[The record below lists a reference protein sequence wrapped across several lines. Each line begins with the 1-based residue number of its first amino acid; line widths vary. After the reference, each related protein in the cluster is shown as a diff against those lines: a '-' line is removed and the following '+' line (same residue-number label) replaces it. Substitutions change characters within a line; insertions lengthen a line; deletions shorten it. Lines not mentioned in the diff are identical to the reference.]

1 MSSVKT
7 ALIAGGVAL
16 ATALTV
22 AHFNGRVGGGG
33 NDTASAY
40 QQVVASK
47 TIRCGYVPYPPGL
60 IKDPNTGKITGIFP
74 EALEASAKDLGYQIK
89 WTEEVGWGTMIEG
102 LKAGRYD
109 AICSPVWANSTRA
122 QFAEFSQP
130 LFFSGIGVYVRADE
144 RRFGNGLEG
153 INSDSVTLATIDGEM
168 TSIVADQDYPEAK
181 RVALPQNSDVSQV
194 LLNVLNHKADVTFVE
209 PFVAEEFMKSHPGA
223 LRNLVATKPVRI
235 FPNTMLVA
243 KGNYALK
250 GLLDVMVSEM
260 TNSGRADRLIA
271 KYDLGSGTFYPLA
284 QPYRQPVGSG
294 APTAK

>member
-1 MSSVKT
+1 MNDLRT
-7 ALIAGGVAL
+7 AVIAGGVAL
-16 ATALTV
+16 AVYAAGALV
-22 AHFNGRVGGGG
+22 VGNGSPTGPANDAAFERVI
-33 NDTASAY
+33 S
-40 QQVVASK
+40 SK
-47 TIRCGYVPYPPGL
+47 VIKCGYVPYPPGL

-74 EALEASAKDLGYQIK
+74 ETLEASAKDLGYQIK

-122 QFAEFSQP
+122 QFAEFTQP
-130 LFFSGIGVYVRADE
+130 FFYSGIGVYVRADE

-153 INSDSVTLATIDGEM
+153 INSDGVTLATIDGEM

-223 LRNLVATKPVRI
+223 LRNLVAAKPVRI

-284 QPYRQPVGSG
+284 QPYRQPVGNG
-294 APTAK
+294 AVATK

>member
-1 MSSVKT
+1 MSYVKT
-7 ALIAGGVAL
+7 GLVAAAVAL
-16 ATALTV
+16 ATALSV
-22 AHFNGRVGGGG
+22 PYF
-33 NDTASAY
+33 ASNVSSGAASG
-40 QQVVASK
+40 QDGFDQVVATK

-60 IKDPNTGKITGIFP
+60 IKEPNSGKITGIFP
-74 EALEASAKDLGYQIK
+74 ETLEASAKDLGYQIK

-122 QFAEFSQP
+122 QFAEFTQP

-194 LLNVLNHKADVTFVE
+194 LLNVLNRKADVTFVE
-209 PFVAEEFMKSHPGA
+209 PYIAEEFMKSHPGA
-223 LRNLVATKPVRI
+223 LRNLVAAKPVRI

-260 TNSGRADRLIA
+260 ANSGRTDRLIA

-294 APTAK
+294 APTTK

>member
-1 MSSVKT
+1 MSDFRT
-7 ALIAGGVAL
+7 AVIAGGVAL
-16 ATALTV
+16 AVYAAGALV
-22 AHFNGRVGGGG
+22 VGNGSSTGPAIDAAFERVI
-33 NDTASAY
+33 S
-40 QQVVASK
+40 SK
-47 TIRCGYVPYPPGL
+47 VIKCGYVPYPPGL

-74 EALEASAKDLGYQIK
+74 ETLEASAKDLGYQIK

-122 QFAEFSQP
+122 QFAEFTQP
-130 LFFSGIGVYVRADE
+130 FFYSGIGVYVRADE

-153 INSDSVTLATIDGEM
+153 INSDGVTLATIDGEM

-194 LLNVLNHKADVTFVE
+194 LLNVMNRKADVTFVE
-209 PFVAEEFMKSHPGA
+209 PYVAEEFMKSHPGA
-223 LRNLVATKPVRI
+223 LRNLVALKPVRI
-235 FPNTMLVA
+235 FPNTMIVA

-284 QPYRQPVGSG
+284 QPYRQPVESG
-294 APTAK
+294 ATAAQ